1 MTVSAETLDRLLMA
15 EPSEAWAEV
24 FSLLWKTLSAPVGAH
39 DVAAEMV
46 RRDKSFESLDLL
58 LSGAAWDLWSCF
70 EESTEATAE
79 ALVSWWDSTSGGR
92 AVLILDA
99 LSLREAP
106 WILAEAEK
114 RGYAVK
120 SARATASA
128 LPSDTTSFAK
138 ALGLSQRSSLSAG
151 KVPSLRLTGAATA
164 FFEQPWKECADTLP
178 NAPDLFV
185 WHDWPDSLMHDLS
198 SAGPGL
204 RQLAEDARTIL
215 TGDDFWAL
223 VQRMATG
230 RRLVITSDHGYAAS
244 GLFADVPDDEQK
256 VYFQQTFGAE
266 RHSATPDSA
275 SSHWLPPIDI
285 HMRTARGAYR
295 FALGRRSWRVQ
306 SGRKNLS
313 HGGLSVLETAVPFI
327 ELSKAGPA

>member
-1 MTVSAETLDRLLMA
+1 MTVSAETLAVLLNGDPRA
-15 EPSEAWAEV
+15 AWSRV
-24 FSLLWKTLSAPVGAH
+24 FTILWDGLSVPVPVG

-46 RRDKSFESLDLL
+46 RRDKSFEGLDLL
-58 LSGAAWDLWSCF
+58 LSGAAWDLWSFF
-70 EESTEATAE
+70 EASTEATAE
-79 ALVSWWDSTSGGR
+79 ALVSWWESTSGGR

-106 WILAEAEK
+106 WILTEAAK
-114 RGYAVK
+114 RGYEVTG
-120 SARATASA
+120 ARPTASA

-138 ALGLSQRSSLSAG
+138 ALGLPQRSSLTAG
-151 KVPSLRLTGAATA
+151 KVPSLRLSGAFTA

-178 NAPDLFV
+178 NAPDLLV

-204 RQLAEDARTIL
+204 RQLAEDARKVL

-223 VQRMATG
+223 VDRMATG
-230 RRLVITSDHGYAAS
+230 RRLVITSDHGYAAA
-244 GLFADVPDDEQK
+244 GLFSDVPDDAQK
-256 VYFQQTFGAE
+256 AYFQQTFGAE
-266 RHSATPDSA
+266 RHSATPDVA
-275 SSHWLPPIDI
+275 PSHWLPPIDI
-285 HMRTARGAYR
+285 PLTTARGTYR
-295 FALGRRSWRVQ
+295 FALGRRGWRVQ

-327 ELSKAGPA
+327 ELSKIA